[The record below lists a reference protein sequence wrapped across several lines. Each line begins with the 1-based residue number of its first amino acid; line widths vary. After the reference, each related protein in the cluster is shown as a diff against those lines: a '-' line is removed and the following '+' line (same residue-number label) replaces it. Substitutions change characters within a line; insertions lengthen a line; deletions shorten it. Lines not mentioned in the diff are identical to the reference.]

1 MGLKETQGNSVPVA
15 EHQCLVPSE
24 GWTRGGGGG
33 GRTAWVTLPSCL
45 GGFEPC
51 KGDWV
56 EATYWIRPGTW
67 SSEALSVKP
76 LRYKR
81 VDKVGAGPRWS
92 WFPRGHWVGR
102 PSELVLARDHLVCC
116 PGLVLS
122 ARALLVGSGVQ
133 DLGV

>member
-1 MGLKETQGNSVPVA
+1 MSLWA

-24 GWTRGGGGG
+24 GLDTVRG
-33 GRTAWVTLPSCL
+33 RPWVTLPSYL

-92 WFPRGHWVGR
+92 RFPGGHWVGR
-102 PSELVLARDHLVCC
+102 PS
-116 PGLVLS
+116 G
-122 ARALLVGSGVQ
+122 
-133 DLGV
+133 